1 MHAPLKGHGLGAGRP
16 GLESSSRRQLCAL
29 DRLPL
34 PRRLTLLLCKP
45 EVSSSPLE
53 GAWDVWQV
61 LGVSLLSGWPGPVT
75 GNYPRATQTPC
86 CQEETGVFFPSPHDT
101 CSLWAPVLRCVQL
114 LSAPPGAGAA
124 FGHHR
129 LYFSESGDLLEE
141 DFQTPRPWLTL

>member
-1 MHAPLKGHGLGAGRP
+1 MECSLLPLPRPSWGGGRQPRSPLPRRRPSAAWQCLSRIMCAPLKGHGLGAGRP

-45 EVSSSPLE
+45 EVSPSPLE

-86 CQEETGVFFPSPHDT
+86 CQEETGVFFPSPRDT
-101 CSLWAPVLRCVQL
+101 CRPVGTC
-114 LSAPPGAGAA
+114 A
-124 FGHHR
+124 
-129 LYFSESGDLLEE
+129 
-141 DFQTPRPWLTL
+141 